1 MSIPIFGVLV
11 IALGVWCQFGTFER
25 ALVTMFALTPLAGVA
40 ALDLPALG
48 GASITPANFFI
59 LFYLLRIVAMR
70 DGTTRL
76 VAEVGPR
83 RPLFVFL
90 MLIIWILGSAILLP
104 RLFAGMTDVF
114 SLERT
119 LTPTTGTAPLRPTS
133 GNVSQ
138 GVYAAGGFA
147 VACVTSAFAR
157 QRGGAEAA
165 LRAIIVVTGIDM
177 AFAVVDLVANA
188 VHAGFVLDIVH
199 TANYSFLAGDEVG
212 GVKRLT
218 GSFTEASAFAFFS
231 MSLLGLN
238 LSLFVMNLRPRFTGP
253 ATILL
258 TIFIVLSTSSAGYA
272 GLGALYGGFFLYA
285 VVMALTRRRKR
296 PIALALMIGGAGFLA
311 LAIVVLFVPSVA
323 KVAWNVIDQS
333 LIQKGA
339 SDSAYERGLWNA
351 QAIQIFR
358 DTYGLGAGI
367 GSTRVSNYVLVLL
380 SNLGVIG
387 LVLFVILMIWLLTGP
402 LANHPKTLASRIAF
416 AARSAIL
423 ASLVPPLFV
432 GTIYDLGTM
441 FYLLVGLAAS
451 GIGTGREARH
461 PAVARCPRAMSQ

>member
-1 MSIPIFGVLV
+1 
-11 IALGVWCQFGTFER
+11 
-25 ALVTMFALTPLAGVA
+25 MFALTPFAGVA

-48 GASITPANFFI
+48 GASITPANFFL

-70 DGTTRL
+70 GGAARL
-76 VAEVGPR
+76 GAELGPR
-83 RPLFVFL
+83 RSLFPFL

-104 RLFAGMTDVF
+104 RLFTGMTYVF

-119 LTPTTGTAPLRPTS
+119 LTPATGPSPLHPTS
-133 GNVSQ
+133 GNISQ
-138 GVYAAGGFA
+138 AVYAAGGFA
-147 VACVTSAFAR
+147 VACITSALAR

-165 LRAIIVVTGIDM
+165 LRAIIVVTTINM

-188 VHAGFVLDIVH
+188 VHAGFILDVVH

-218 GSFTEASAFAFFS
+218 GSFPEASAFAYFS
-231 MSLLGLN
+231 ISLLGLN
-238 LSLFVMNLRPRFTGP
+238 LAFFVMNLKPRITGP

-272 GLGALYGGFFLYA
+272 GLGALYGGFFVYA
-285 VVMALTRRRKR
+285 VVAAITRRRKR
-296 PIALALMIGGAGFLA
+296 PISIALALGGCGIIA
-311 LAIVVLFVPSVA
+311 LAIIILFVPSVA
-323 KVAWNVIDQS
+323 KIAWNVIEES

-339 SDSAYERGLWNA
+339 SDSAYERGSWNI
-351 QAIQIFR
+351 QAMQIFR
-358 DTYGLGAGI
+358 DTHWLGAGI

-380 SNLGVIG
+380 SNLGIIG
-387 LVLFVILMIWLLTGP
+387 LVLFVVLILRLVTGR
-402 LANHPKTLASRIAF
+402 LASHPKTLASKITF

-432 GTIYDLGTM
+432 GTVYDLGTM

-451 GIGTGREARH
+451 GIASGYEARD
-461 PAVARCPRAMSQ
+461 AATARLLDVPRAMRG